1 MSATHRYD
9 AIILAGGRSTRLG
22 GTPKALLLADGRT
35 LLETT
40 LAAIPDARHIA
51 VAGPPELAAR
61 LEAAPAEGT
70 RRTPVLVREEPAY
83 AGPAA
88 AVGAAVTALAA
99 MERDTGTPRGSSTDD
114 GGGGSPA
121 DSCPWTLVLA
131 CDMPQI
137 AAAVQVLLTA
147 SASAPAGSLLA
158 VDSTGNRQPL
168 AALYRT
174 QDLRAAVASVAAE
187 GLANKP
193 MKALLARVQWR
204 GVDVPPGSTADVD
217 TWNDAQSLGVSA
229 GDVP

>member
-1 MSATHRYD
+1 MSAMPRYD
-9 AIILAGGRSTRLG
+9 AVILAGGRSARLG

-40 LAAIPDARHIA
+40 LAAARGARHTA
-51 VAGPPELAAR
+51 VAGPPELAP
-61 LEAAPAEGT
+61 LLAAASGADGQGT
-70 RRTPVLVREEPAY
+70 PLLVREEPAF

-88 AVGAAVTALAA
+88 AVGTAVSALAA
-99 MERDTGTPRGSSTDD
+99 LESSTQSSRRDSA
-114 GGGGSPA
+114 GSGNA
-121 DSCPWTLVLA
+121 DPRAGNCPWTLVLA
-131 CDMPQI
+131 CDMPQVADAVRVLL
-137 AAAVQVLLTA
+137 AAAA
-147 SASAPAGSLLA
+147 MAPAESLVA

-174 QDLRAAVASVAAE
+174 SDLRAAVASVASS

-229 GDVP
+229 GDLP

>member
-1 MSATHRYD
+1 MSATPRYD

-61 LEAAPAEGT
+61 LEAAPTEGT

-99 MERDTGTPRGSSTDD
+99 LERDTGTPRGSSAGD
-114 GGGGSPA
+114 GGAGSPA

-137 AAAVQVLLTA
+137 AAAVQVLLAA
-147 SASAPAGSLLA
+147 SASAPDESLLA

-174 QDLRAAVASVAAE
+174 PDLRAAVASVASE

-217 TWNDAQSLGVSA
+217 TWTDAQSLGVSA